1 MLRLPPA
8 VAPSSDSFQSKIRGS
23 LLFVADLMLD
33 LCSLNQWHSMAIQDV
48 TPCRYGIAHFY
59 DLVPVKDTKNLIEEL
74 RQDLVEAELQG
85 RVKIANEGVNGW
97 ITGPLGD
104 VEAYCE
110 RLKSHCEVFAATD
123 FKISPCSRA
132 ELSRG
137 VKVWES
143 ASVCKL
149 LDHADE
155 YEALSTH
162 ARAPH
167 LTPEEWHEKLQDG
180 EDLVLFD
187 VRNFYE
193 TRIGHFQ
200 GGDDTPGVVDCID
213 PQTLSYEQV
222 PEFLTQESNLA
233 RFKGKTVMMYCT
245 GGVRCERASS
255 LLKGQLGEDAQV
267 FQLEGGIHR
276 YLEKFPSGGYFQGA
290 MYVFDRRRAVRG
302 HDLVGEKVP
311 LEEGSVLGACCLC
324 GTPWEMYQGKW
335 KCGACKMPIL
345 ICLRCQGK
353 CSHAG
358 KAARA
363 DLRCELC
370 KPLQDLVS

>member
-1 MLRLPPA
+1 MVSKPE
-8 VAPSSDSFQSKIRGS
+8 VSD
-23 LLFVADLMLD
+23 LF
-33 LCSLNQWHSMAIQDV
+33 
-48 TPCRYGIAHFY
+48 GIAHFY
-59 DLVPVKDTKNLIEEL
+59 DLVVVKDVKE
-74 RQDLVEAELQG
+74 LVEVLRHDLLEAKLQA
-85 RVKIANEGVNGW
+85 RLKIAHEGVNGW

-104 VEAYCE
+104 VESYCQH
-110 RLKSHCEVFAATD
+110 LKANFAVFATTD

-155 YEALSTH
+155 YEALSKH

-167 LTPEEWHEKLQDG
+167 LSPQEWHEKLQDG

-193 TRIGHFQ
+193 TRIGRFE
-200 GGDDTPGVVDCID
+200 GGDDTPGVVDSVD
-213 PQTLSYEQV
+213 PHTLSYEQV
-222 PEFLTQESNLA
+222 PDFLMDESNLT
-233 RFKGKTVMMYCT
+233 RFRGKTVMMYCT

-255 LLKGQLGEDAQV
+255 LLKSQLGDDAQV
-267 FQLEGGIHR
+267 FQLQGGIHR
-276 YLEKFPSGGYFQGA
+276 YLEKFPSGGFFQGS

-302 HDLVGEKVP
+302 YDLVGEKVP
-311 LEEGSVLGACCLC
+311 HEIEVLGACCLC
-324 GTPWEMYQGKW
+324 GTAWEMYQGKW

-358 KAARA
+358 KATRA
-363 DLRCELC
+363 ELRCELC
-370 KPLQDLVS
+370 KPLQDLPL